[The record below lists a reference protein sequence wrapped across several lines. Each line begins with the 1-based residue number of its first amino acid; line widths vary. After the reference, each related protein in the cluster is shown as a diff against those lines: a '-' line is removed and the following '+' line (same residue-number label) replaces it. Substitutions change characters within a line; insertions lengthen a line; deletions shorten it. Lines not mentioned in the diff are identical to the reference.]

1 MKKRF
6 KTRLI
11 HVFVLAVIMLSL
23 ADSAQAQV
31 KFGQNSATINANSL
45 LELESTNKGLLLPR
59 VALSATNLASPLSAH
74 VAGMVVYNTA
84 TAGTSPNNVSPGY
97 YYNDGA
103 KWNRIATS
111 PDIILPSIS
120 ISSSTA
126 PTGIAVGQ
134 MVYNTTNVA
143 GPPVIPV
150 GPTYWDGTNWV
161 PISGDPAIGNEVTD
175 STLNGG
181 LNRSGLGTA
190 VSPYTLGLKSGT
202 AANQTM
208 VWNGTSWIVGTVG
221 LVTTNIT
228 SSTGPV
234 GRSIGE
240 MIYNTNSTVGPV
252 GPTYWNGTSWVP
264 VAGNDWTTSG
274 NSVNGGNFLGTTN
287 NASLR
292 IRTNSTQKMVVD
304 SMGKVGIGT
313 TTPTSTLEV
322 NGSAT
327 NTAASSST
335 TRSINFVTSNLA
347 YTTASAGA
355 FTLTGMKDGGTYTL
369 AVQGATAGTSSFT
382 HAGLT
387 FRQVNNV
394 ATTAS
399 KHTLYTFIVMGTT
412 VYYWMN
418 GGL

>member
-1 MKKRF
+1 MKKIIQCSLVVM
-6 KTRLI
+6 LI
-11 HVFVLAVIMLSL
+11 IIATQVN
-23 ADSAQAQV
+23 AQV
-31 KFGQNSATINANSL
+31 KFGNNKTTINANSL

-59 VALSATNLASPLSAH
+59 VALTAINAASPMSAH
-74 VAGMVVYNTA
+74 VEGMVVYNTA
-84 TAGTSPNNVSPGY
+84 TAGTAPNNVTPGY
-97 YYNDGA
+97 YYNDGT

-111 PDIILPSIS
+111 PDILLPNIS
-120 ISSSTA
+120 ITSSTA
-126 PTGIAVGQ
+126 PTGLTTGQ
-134 MVYNTTNVA
+134 VVYNTTNVA
-143 GPPVIPV
+143 GPPAIPI
-150 GPTYWDGTNWV
+150 GPVYWDGTKWV
-161 PISGDPAIGNEVTD
+161 PFS
-175 STLNGG
+175 
-181 LNRSGLGTA
+181 
-190 VSPYTLGLKSGT
+190 
-202 AANQTM
+202 
-208 VWNGTSWIVGTVG
+208 
-221 LVTTNIT
+221 
-228 SSTGPV
+228 
-234 GRSIGE
+234 
-240 MIYNTNSTVGPV
+240 
-252 GPTYWNGTSWVP
+252 
-264 VAGNDWTTSG
+264 GNDWTTSG

-292 IRTNSTQKMVVD
+292 IRTNNTQKMVID

-313 TTPTSTLEV
+313 TAPVSTLEV

-335 TRSINFVTSNLA
+335 TRSINFATSNLA

-412 VYYWMN
+412 VYFWMN